1 MRTFGGRRA
10 VGRAAVA
17 ATLPLALLGA
27 CFTACTGALDQA
39 HTVQT
44 HLNRIDEVTSSEV
57 ATPSADT
64 GAAITV
70 TYTDADSPR
79 ELGRL
84 IAEIDRVADEQD
96 YPSYRLDLVPAAND
110 ADRLMI
116 DDRFAG
122 SSDEDQVLANWFATT
137 AALLGDVRY
146 RFESGDEAIDLDSG
160 AGILH
165 DVGEAS
171 RIGYGFD
178 GTVWTFRSGDSAFVV
193 AGRVSPTD
201 VSLFQGTQRT
211 VASEVLPAPAST
223 WRLERRDG
231 HVLLDL
237 RVEFAGGSVEP
248 ERLTTGRYGH
258 DVERLAEAAMGAVG
272 VASLPVTLRLVNPVP
287 DADDVFGFWS
297 SDARPVRGRDPLMRG
312 WDVWL
317 DQLAR
322 TEA

>member
-1 MRTFGGRRA
+1 MA
-10 VGRAAVA
+10 RAAVA
-17 ATLPLALLGA
+17 VTLPVALLSA
-27 CFTACTGALDQA
+27 CSGALDQA

-44 HLNRIDEVTSSEV
+44 HLNRIDDVVGSEVT
-57 ATPSADT
+57 TPSADT

-70 TYTDADSPR
+70 TYVDADTVR
-79 ELGRL
+79 ELTRL
-84 IAEIDRVADEQD
+84 VADIDRVADEQD
-96 YPSYRLDLVPAAND
+96 YPSHRLDLVPAAND
-110 ADRLMI
+110 ADRLTV
-116 DDRFAG
+116 DDTFAG
-122 SSDEDQVLANWFATT
+122 SSDQADVLDNWLATT

-146 RFESGDEAIDLDSG
+146 RFESGEESIDLDSG

-178 GTVWTFRSGDSAFVV
+178 GTVWTFRSGDTAFVV

-201 VSLFQGTQRT
+201 VALFQGTQRT
-211 VASEVLPAPAST
+211 VASEALPAPAST

-237 RVEFAGGSVEP
+237 RVSFAGGSVDP
-248 ERLTTGRYGH
+248 ERLTIDRYGD
-258 DVERLAEAAMGAVG
+258 DVERLVGAAMGAAG
-272 VASLPVTLRLVNPVP
+272 VAALPVTMRLVNPVP

-297 SDARPVRGRDPLMRG
+297 SHDRPVRGRDPLARG

-317 DQLAR
+317 VQLAR

>member
-10 VGRAAVA
+10 VARAAVA
-17 ATLPLALLGA
+17 ATLPLALLSA
-27 CFTACTGALDQA
+27 CSGALDQA

-70 TYTDADSPR
+70 TYNGVETVR
-79 ELGRL
+79 ELARL
-84 IAEIDRVADEQD
+84 VAEIDRVADDQD
-96 YPSYRLDLVPAAND
+96 YPSYRLDLVPAAHD
-110 ADRLMI
+110 ADRLTV
-116 DDRFAG
+116 DDAFAG
-122 SSDEDQVLANWFATT
+122 SVAEAEVLDNWFATT

-146 RFESGDEAIDLDSG
+146 RFESGEESVDVDSG
-160 AGILH
+160 AGVLH

-193 AGRVSPTD
+193 AGRVSATD

-211 VASEVLPAPAST
+211 VASGVLPAPAST

-237 RVEFAGGSVEP
+237 RVSFAGGHVEP
-248 ERLTTGRYGH
+248 ERLTIDRYG
-258 DVERLAEAAMGAVG
+258 DEVERLAGAAMGAVG
-272 VASLPVTLRLVNPVP
+272 VAALPVTMRLVNPAP
-287 DADDVFGFWS
+287 EADDVFGFWS
-297 SDARPVRGRDPLMRG
+297 SDDRPVRGRDPLVRG
-312 WDVWL
+312 WDAWL
-317 DQLAR
+317 AQLAR

>member
-10 VGRAAVA
+10 VLRAAVA
-17 ATLPLALLGA
+17 ALLPLALLSA
-27 CFTACTGALDQA
+27 CSGALDQA
-39 HTVQT
+39 NTVQT
-44 HLNRIDEVTSSEV
+44 HLNRIEEV
-57 ATPSADT
+57 ASAKVVAPSADT

-70 TYTDADSPR
+70 TYTGADTPR

-84 IAEIDRVADEQD
+84 IAEIDGVADGQE

-110 ADRLMI
+110 GDRLMI
-116 DDRFAG
+116 DDSFAG
-122 SSDEDQVLANWFATT
+122 SADETDVLGNWFATT

-146 RFESGDEAIDLDSG
+146 RFEPGEESIDLDSG

-193 AGRVSPTD
+193 AGRVSPND

-223 WRLERRDG
+223 WQLERRDG

-237 RVEFAGGSVEP
+237 RVAFTSGPVEP
-248 ERLTTGRYGH
+248 DRLTIERYGD
-258 DVERLAEAAMGAVG
+258 DVERLAGAAMGAVDVAG
-272 VASLPVTLRLVNPVP
+272 VPVTMRLVNPAP

-297 SDARPVRGRDPLMRG
+297 SADRPVRGRDPLMRG
-312 WDVWL
+312 WDRWL
-317 DQLAR
+317 VQLAR
-322 TEA
+322 TAV